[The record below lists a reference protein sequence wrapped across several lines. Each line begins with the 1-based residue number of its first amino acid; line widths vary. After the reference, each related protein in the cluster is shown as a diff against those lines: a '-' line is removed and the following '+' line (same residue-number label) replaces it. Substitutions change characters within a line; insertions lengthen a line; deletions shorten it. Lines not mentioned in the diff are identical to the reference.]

1 MRALKSPGRLVG
13 GHDVN
18 RYHKLF
24 PHRLF
29 PDHRWSIYQDGN
41 LSFAGD
47 HASLVAR
54 VSDGGAALGAFWHPD
69 GHDMRREVEACKRM
83 KFDRRDLDVIEAQL
97 AAYAQEGIGPDTRI
111 PTNYLLVR
119 DHAHPALP
127 MAMDIWWA
135 QLFQFTKRDQ
145 ISLLYSLKKA
155 DAKWVPLDGDDP
167 GAIDPALVSTRWHRP
182 PLVQRIRRRLHKS
195 FGIVPRS

>member
-1 MRALKSPGRLVG
+1 MTGQKVAVYTCVAGGYEREIAPVRPREDLSFVCFTDAPGRLTAPGWEMRALKSPGRLVG

-69 GHDMRREVEACKRM
+69 GHHMRREVEACKRM

-127 MAMDIWWA
+127 MAMDI
-135 QLFQFTKRDQ
+135 
-145 ISLLYSLKKA
+145 
-155 DAKWVPLDGDDP
+155 
-167 GAIDPALVSTRWHRP
+167 
-182 PLVQRIRRRLHKS
+182 
-195 FGIVPRS
+195 